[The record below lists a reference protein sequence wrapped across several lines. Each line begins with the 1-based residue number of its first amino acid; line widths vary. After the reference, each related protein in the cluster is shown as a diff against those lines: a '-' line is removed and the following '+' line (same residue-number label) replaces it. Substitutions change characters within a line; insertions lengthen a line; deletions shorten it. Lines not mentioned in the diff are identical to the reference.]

1 MRLYTTHIFG
11 LRHNEVMDEKRE
23 MLMKLLFGSDD
34 GEPGQANAP
43 AVSPAQLQRWQKAS
57 AKAQKINE
65 TLDNSEKSANIL
77 REMMHKD

>member
-1 MRLYTTHIFG
+1 
-11 LRHNEVMDEKRE
+11 MDEKRE
-23 MLMKLLFGSDD
+23 MLMKLLFG
-34 GEPGQANAP
+34 GEDEESGQANAP